1 MKIVRRRAANASRI
15 GEQGCQGV
23 KVAFFSAFAAS
34 PRVGDRTLNGTG

>member
-1 MKIVRRRAANASRI
+1 MKIVRRHAARVCRI
-15 GEQGCQGV
+15 GEKGCQGV